1 MGETGLLGEFQAP
14 PIERRYSPIEVEGRN
29 LRGVGIRYGE
39 IARMPFGRETF
50 EPGAFGPDVSGL
62 DAILRVQHNRD
73 RAIARTPATLQLI
86 DGPDALRMMATLPE
100 TREAD
105 DALTL
110 VRAGVL
116 RGLSLEF
123 RAGNAPIID
132 GVRTVRRAGLAGL
145 GLVDIPAYTGST
157 VEARS
162 FEIRQDGDGLEG
174 AFFYDVDTVISDR
187 AQDGGEMETRRQDGV
202 RKQRV
207 APRAFSF
214 TLGAPDRDIQL
225 LAGRS
230 GDNVLAS
237 KLSGTLVLTD
247 TPEALRFRVE
257 RLPETQAARDL
268 RAVLAADAAEPG
280 VQPLFRIPPPETVPE
295 AVEIIPEP
303 GNPGVFIE
311 VVKQAV
317 LTALAVVY
325 RAPRGNPGQVS
336 RRRQVWL

>member
-14 PIERRYSPIEVEGRN
+14 PVERRYSPIEVEGRN

-39 IARMPFGRETF
+39 VARMPFGRETF
-50 EPGAFGPDVSGL
+50 EPGAFGPSVSGL
-62 DAILRVQHNRD
+62 DVRLNVQHNRD
-73 RAIARTPATLQLI
+73 RLIARTPGTLQLA
-86 DGPDALRMMATLPE
+86 DGPDALRVMATLPE

-123 RAGNAPIID
+123 RAGDAPIID
-132 GVRTVRRAGLAGL
+132 GVRTVRRAGLLAF
-145 GLVDIPAYTGST
+145 GLVDTPAYHGST

-174 AFFYDVDTVISDR
+174 SFFYDVDTVISDR

-237 KLSGTLVLTD
+237 KLSGTLILTD
-247 TPEALRFRVE
+247 SPEALRFRVE

-280 VQPLFRIPPPETVPE
+280 IQPLFRIPPPETVPE

-311 VVKQAV
+311 VVRQAV
-317 LTALAVVY
+317 LTAIAVVY
-325 RAPRGNPGQVS
+325 RPPRGNPGEVA
-336 RRRQVWL
+336 RRRRLWL

>member
-1 MGETGLLGEFQAP
+1 MGETGLLGEFQTHAV
-14 PIERRYSPIEVEGRN
+14 ERRYSPIEVEGRN

-39 IARMPFGRETF
+39 IARMPFGKERF
-50 EPGAFGPDVSGL
+50 LPRAFGDTSGL
-62 DAILRVQHNRD
+62 DVRLNVQHNRD
-73 RAIARTPATLQLI
+73 RLIARTPGTLQLA
-86 DGPDALRMMATLPE
+86 DGPDALRVMATLPE

-123 RAGNAPIID
+123 RAGDAPIID
-132 GVRTVRRAGLAGL
+132 GVRTVRRAGLLAF
-145 GLVDIPAYTGST
+145 GLVDTPAYHGST

-162 FEIRQDGDGLEG
+162 FEIRQHGDGLEG

-187 AQDGGEMETRRQDGV
+187 AEVGEGVETRRQDGV

-207 APRAFSF
+207 SAGAFSF
-214 TLGAPDRDIQL
+214 TLGDPAREINL
-225 LAGRS
+225 LVGRS
-230 GDNVLAS
+230 NDAVLAS
-237 KLSGTLVLTD
+237 KLRGTLILTD
-247 TPEALRFRVE
+247 SPEALRFRVE

-317 LTALAVVY
+317 LTAIAVVY
-325 RAPRGNPGQVS
+325 RPPRGNPGQVS
-336 RRRQVWL
+336 RRRRVWL